1 MLIMKKIALAVAV
14 LCALFSAS
22 SANAF
27 TCFSNSYATGCSGGL
42 GSWAVTRDGAVA
54 VSPTGDIHAYRNGGH
69 FYAYHRG
76 SACFWHNDEQICR

>member
-1 MLIMKKIALAVAV
+1 MNKIAVFGAV
-14 LCALFSAS
+14 LGVLFSVS

-27 TCFSNSYATGCSGGL
+27 TCFSNSYGTGCTGGL

-54 VSPTGDIHAYRNGGH
+54 VSPTGDIHAVQRGN

-76 SACFWHNDEQICR
+76 SACFWRNGQHICP

>member
-1 MLIMKKIALAVAV
+1 MLVMKKIALSVAV
-14 LCALFSAS
+14 LGALFSAS

-27 TCFSNSYATGCSGGL
+27 TCFSNSYATGCSGHL

-54 VSPTGDIHAYRNGGH
+54 VGPTGDIHAYRNGGG

-76 SACFWHNDEQICR
+76 SACFWHNGQHICP

>member
-1 MLIMKKIALAVAV
+1 MKKIALSVAV
-14 LCALFSAS
+14 LGALFSAS

-27 TCFSNSYATGCSGGL
+27 TCFSNSYAAGCSGHL

-54 VSPTGDIHAYRNGGH
+54 VGPTGDIHAYRNGGG

-76 SACFWHNDEQICR
+76 SACFWHNGQHICP